1 MADDLTGSAAPADAS
16 NLDDRVIPF
25 TVESLD
31 VRGRIVRLGPAL
43 DAMLHRHA
51 YPEPVSRVVG
61 EAAALTALLGT
72 ALKFEGRFQL
82 QTKSDGPIEMLV
94 VDFDAPDRLR
104 AMARYDAE
112 KLGHAVARGETSTAA
127 LLGHGYMGMT
137 IDQGSHASR
146 YQGVVELDGTD
157 GLEAAGHRYFRQSEQ
172 IPTRLRLATA
182 RVVGSHGESWRA
194 GGIMVQFLPKSPERQ
209 KQQDLPPGDDPKG
222 APPPERDED
231 GVSDDAWA
239 EARALV
245 ETVEDHELV
254 DPTLE
259 SERLIYRLFHERGA
273 RVFAATTVREQ
284 CRCSKDSILAM
295 LRRFTPQ
302 DRRDMVADDGAVKVT
317 CEFCS
322 EVYSFIPDEIEA
334 AVSANP

>member
-1 MADDLTGSAAPADAS
+1 MADDVTDSNILMVDAS
-16 NLDDRVIPF
+16 LDDRVIPF
-25 TVESLD
+25 TVEALD
-31 VRGRIVRLGPAL
+31 VRGRVVRLGPAL
-43 DAMLHRHA
+43 DTILHRHA
-51 YPEPVSRVVG
+51 YPEPVARVVG

-94 VDFDAPDRLR
+94 VDFDAPERIR
-104 AMARYDAE
+104 AMARFDAE
-112 KLGHAVARGETSTAA
+112 KLGAAVASGQTSTAS
-127 LLGHGYMGMT
+127 LLGRGYMGMT

-157 GLEAAGHRYFRQSEQ
+157 GLEEAGHRYFRQSEQ

-182 RVVGSHGESWRA
+182 RVVGSHGESWRS
-194 GGIMVQFLPKSPERQ
+194 GGMMVQFLPTSPDRL
-209 KQQDLPPGDDPKG
+209 KLQDLHPGDDPKG
-222 APPPERDED
+222 PPLPQRDED

-239 EARALV
+239 EARALL

-254 DPTLE
+254 DPTLA
-259 SERLIYRLFHERGA
+259 SEQLIYRLFHERGA
-273 RVFAATTVREQ
+273 RVFAAMPVREQ
-284 CRCSKDSILAM
+284 CRCSKDSIMAM
-295 LRRFTPQ
+295 LRRFTPE

-322 EVYSFIPDEIEA
+322 QDYSFRPDEIETETQ
-334 AVSANP
+334 SAL